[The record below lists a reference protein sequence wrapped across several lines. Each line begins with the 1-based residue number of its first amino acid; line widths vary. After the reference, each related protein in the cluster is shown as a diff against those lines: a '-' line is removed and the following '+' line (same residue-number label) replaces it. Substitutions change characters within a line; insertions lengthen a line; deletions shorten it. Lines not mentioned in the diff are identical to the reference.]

1 MSNIGPKMMTVA
13 QIQVSKGS
21 YGDDGG
27 KRGLGGGMARVAVG
41 DEAAVAYASSM
52 GKKGELLASVAGE
65 PCWSVM
71 RWETIV
77 ACRLA
82 TQIVRL
88 DLEDGRA
95 DITHHRYVRGGGE
108 GM

>member
-1 MSNIGPKMMTVA
+1 MVTMGVREGTLGVGGGA
-13 QIQVSKGS
+13 GS
-21 YGDDGG
+21 G
-27 KRGLGGGMARVAVG
+27 RCLFGLGGMARVAVG
-41 DEAAVAYASSM
+41 DEAAVAYASSV

-95 DITHHRYVRGGGE
+95 DTTHHRYVWGGGE